1 MKLLVLHGPATNS
14 SRQKLLEIK
23 KSFDSDNIVV
33 FEKDSSNKGI
43 LENLQTIP
51 MFDGERLVIVE
62 NSADDLFPKLLT
74 IHNKQ
79 SLRPDGLELLT
90 VILWFDHEVD
100 ITDKNTQ
107 VFFFPEAREVS
118 VFPLLRLLGS
128 RSPEAFSQLDKLK
141 KANYDNQYFITM
153 ILYLLRNLISTPKKA
168 THFVRQNNE
177 RMTKNFSKDELVTLY
192 KNILEID
199 FKIKK
204 GLMESL
210 QAEFSMVNS
219 FLLK

>member
-33 FEKDSSNKGI
+33 FEKDSSNRGI

-74 IHNKQ
+74 IH
-79 SLRPDGLELLT
+79 SELLT

-128 RSPEAFSQLDKLK
+128 RSPEAFFELDKLK

-168 THFVRQNNE
+168 AHFVRQNNE
-177 RMTKNFSKDELVTLY
+177 RMTKNFSKEELVTLY

-210 QAEFSMVNS
+210 QAEFSMVNG